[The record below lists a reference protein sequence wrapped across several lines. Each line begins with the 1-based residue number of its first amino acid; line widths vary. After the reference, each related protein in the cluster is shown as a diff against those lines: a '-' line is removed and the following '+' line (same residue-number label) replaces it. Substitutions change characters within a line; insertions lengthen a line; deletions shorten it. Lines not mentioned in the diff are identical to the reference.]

1 MLGTLQCVEQKC
13 IYQLYLCDGE
23 VPRDPLMDIFNSL
36 LGFAVVEVSLGN
48 LPLDLSLLLACVR
61 VVSLPQAG
69 NEAWTAHTL
78 LPHLELKGCPI
89 CTSPYSVPFFTFS
102 FISSTRGLVLLLN
115 TGDASR
121 IEVEGFASFPAGSF
135 ITCMLG
141 LSFKIFGHH
150 GQRLPSMSKGVAEE
164 IPAAEVVNQ
173 LMETLER
180 CALGREHS
188 SLSSSG
194 I

>member
-48 LPLDLSLLLACVR
+48 LPLDLSLLLARVR

-78 LPHLELKGCPI
+78 LPHLELKGLLYNMSNMHKSIFCP
-89 CTSPYSVPFFTFS
+89 F
-102 FISSTRGLVLLLN
+102 LHLLFHLFHP
-115 TGDASR
+115 R
-121 IEVEGFASFPAGSF
+121 
-135 ITCMLG
+135 LG
-141 LSFKIFGHH
+141 
-150 GQRLPSMSKGVAEE
+150 
-164 IPAAEVVNQ
+164 PAAEHWRRIQ
-173 LMETLER
+173 D
-180 CALGREHS
+180 
-188 SLSSSG
+188 
-194 I
+194 